1 MDEVFVISRIIKAS
15 VISQAIA
22 NQRKPK
28 SVYGQAK
35 GSFDNT
41 DRNLN
46 SLGYH
51 KNQILLYMYINQVQL
66 FLTNKDLSHKTMFGS
81 QKSSE
86 NNLE

>member
-1 MDEVFVISRIIKAS
+1 MISRIIKAS
-15 VISQAIA
+15 VISQAID

-51 KNQILLYMYINQVQL
+51 KNQILLLYMYINQVQL
-66 FLTNKDLSHKTMFGS
+66 FLTNKDLSHKTMIGS